1 MKLSSQQPNLHII
14 HGLTVGGAEVDLIT
28 KSIALVQRYEYDV
41 TICCLMRRGEF
52 ASHAEAAGIRVVGP
66 LMRHRYDVLAGRHLR
81 RVLLAEPWPL
91 VHTHLF
97 AANFVGCAVAM
108 TLPPSRRPLLVASEH
123 AMAERWGRLPLL
135 VDRLFQRYV
144 ALMLVPSQASAAS
157 YVARGLQGQR
167 LRVIPNAID
176 VRRFKNV
183 NRAAARFQIRQ
194 QLSVPQDAYLI
205 GTVCRLEVVKG
216 LPILLKAVES
226 LPAYL
231 VIAGEGPQRSYL
243 ASIVRAHGLGD
254 RVQLLGSRSDVPELL
269 AAVDLFVLP
278 SYSESFG
285 IAVAEAL
292 LAKTPVVATN
302 VGGIP
307 EVTDG
312 GKYARLVAPGDVDA
326 LTEGIRWMMDHLEQ
340 AQAQACQGH
349 TFVSDVMSLEA
360 VATKQHAIYQQ
371 LLSQEL

>member
-1 MKLSSQQPNLHII
+1 MKPSSQRRILHII
-14 HGLTVGGAEVDLIT
+14 HGLTVGGAEVDLVT
-28 KSIALVQRYEYDV
+28 KSIALAQRYEYDV

-52 ASHAEAAGIRVVGP
+52 AATAEAAGIRVVGP
-66 LMRHRYDVLAGRHLR
+66 LMRHRYDVLAGPHLR
-81 RVLLAEPWPL
+81 RVLLAEPWSL

-108 TLPPSRRPLLVASEH
+108 TLPSSRRPLLVASEH

-135 VDRLFQRYV
+135 VDRLLERYI

-157 YVARGLQGQR
+157 YVARGLYGQQ
-167 LRVIPNAID
+167 LQVIPNAID
-176 VRRFKNV
+176 VRRFRDV
-183 NRAAARFQIRQ
+183 NHAAARLQIRQ
-194 QLSVPQDAYLI
+194 QLRVPQDAYLI
-205 GTVCRLEVVKG
+205 GTVCRLEAVKG

-231 VIAGEGPQRSYL
+231 IIVGEGPQRSHL
-243 ASIVRAHGLGD
+243 ASIIHTYGLGD

-307 EVTDG
+307 EVTHDAE
-312 GKYARLVAPGDVDA
+312 YARLVPPGDIDA
-326 LTEGIRWMMDHLEQ
+326 LTGAIRWMMEHLEQ

-360 VATKQHAIYQQ
+360 VAAKQHAIYQQ
-371 LLSQEL
+371 LLSQEF

>member
-1 MKLSSQQPNLHII
+1 MKLSSQQRILHII
-14 HGLTVGGAEVDLIT
+14 HGLTVGGAEVDLVT
-28 KSIALVQRYEYDV
+28 KSIALAQRYEYDV

-52 ASHAEAAGIRVVGP
+52 ASRAEAAGIRVIGP

-81 RVLLAEPWPL
+81 RVLLAEPWSL

-97 AANFVGCAVAM
+97 AANLIGCAVAM
-108 TLPPSRRPLLVASEH
+108 TLPSSRRPLLVASEH

-135 VDRLFQRYV
+135 VDRLLQRYV
-144 ALMLVPSQASAAS
+144 ALMLVPSQASVAS

-167 LRVIPNAID
+167 LRVIPNAVD

-231 VIAGEGPQRSYL
+231 VIAGEGPQRAYL
-243 ASIVRAHGLGD
+243 ASIIRAHGLGD

-292 LAKTPVVATN
+292 LAKTPVVATD

-307 EVTDG
+307 EVTDS

-340 AQAQACQGH
+340 AQAQACQGQA
-349 TFVSDVMSLEA
+349 FVSGVMSLEA